1 MVLAKNIPRATVR
14 DTHSLFRSTCADYIY
29 NYVASDKSLSERNKL
44 EGVASARARVQT
56 RSSVFALV
64 RARKAKMRV
73 IGKSFGA
80 FLLI

>member
-1 MVLAKNIPRATVR
+1 MKNIPRAERFTI
-14 DTHSLFRSTCADYIY
+14 HSLFRSTRADYIY

-44 EGVASARARVQT
+44 EGVASMRVCIQT
-56 RSSVFALV
+56 RSSVFAAVCV
-64 RARKAKMRV
+64 RNAEMRA